1 MKLLLIG
8 RLESEA
14 LLDFIKLRLHHMST
28 VIRMS
33 TDLKPIRDN
42 GRFIGNG
49 SLIYFDKILLGNE
62 VNREITKIRKV
73 RVYILECGFRTAMVT
88 VKSVDSK
95 GKIRGSR
102 TFNVKCTTLCRNNL
116 TILFAY
122 FLK

>member
-1 MKLLLIG
+1 
-8 RLESEA
+8 
-14 LLDFIKLRLHHMST
+14 MST

-73 RVYILECGFRTAMVT
+73 RVYILECGLERRWLLPNQLIQKV
-88 VKSVDSK
+88 
-95 GKIRGSR
+95 
-102 TFNVKCTTLCRNNL
+102 
-116 TILFAY
+116 
-122 FLK
+122 